1 MVLPS
6 DQIFRETPSPSPDPI
21 EEPSA
26 VPTEAAPVVTPEVTQ
41 DPVDRAVYEGDV
53 SDTYLAKLSSYYN
66 SHAKVNTPYVIC
78 RPSQYR
84 YLLVYGD
91 TNDYQRFSNATV
103 VEIEL
108 TGSYY
113 TNSVVEVTDGVTY
126 TVDTTGNTAFVYS
139 SSSDFL
145 PSRYINS
152 DVKTTPVFLYLLFV
166 LVFVYT
172 LYKFIF
178 KLVKG

>member
-6 DQIFRETPSPSPDPI
+6 EQISRETPSPYPYPTV
-21 EEPSA
+21 EPTA

-41 DPVDRAVYEGDV
+41 DPVERAVYEGDV
-53 SDTYLAKLSSYYN
+53 SDGYLAKLSSYYN
-66 SHAKVNTPYVIC
+66 THAKVNTPYVIC

-91 TNDYQRFSNATV
+91 TNDYQRFTNATV

-108 TGSYY
+108 TGTYY
-113 TNSVVEVTDGVTY
+113 DNSVVEVTNGVSY

-139 SSSDFL
+139 SSDDFL
-145 PSRYINS
+145 PSRYISS
-152 DVKTTPVFLYLLFV
+152 DIKTTPVFLYLLFCC
-166 LVFVYT
+166 VFVYA
-172 LYKFIF
+172 LYKFIY

>member
-6 DQIFRETPSPSPDPI
+6 EQISFETSKPSSLPTV
-21 EEPSA
+21 EPTA
-26 VPTEAAPVVTPEVTQ
+26 LPTEAEPVVTPEASE
-41 DPVDRAVYEGDV
+41 DPVERAVYEGDV
-53 SDTYLAKLSSYYN
+53 SDAYLAKLSSYYN

-91 TNDYQRFSNATV
+91 TNDYQRFTNATV

-113 TNSVVEVTDGVTY
+113 NNSVVEVTNGVTY
-126 TVDTTGNTAFVYS
+126 NVDTTGNTAFVYS
-139 SSSDFL
+139 SSDDFL
-145 PSRYINS
+145 PSRYISS
-152 DVKTTPVFLYLLFV
+152 DIKTTPVFLYLLFCI
-166 LVFVYT
+166 VFIYA
-172 LYKFIF
+172 LYKFIY
-178 KLVKG
+178 KIVKG